1 MEADMTGLYDEI
13 MQLLHDTRMSV
24 EGGLQEKVSQAVR
37 NVRLAAEAEFQAN
50 PAPQGHGIRA

>member
-1 MEADMTGLYDEI
+1 MTGLYDEI

-24 EGGLQEKVSQAVR
+24 EGDLQEKVSQALR